1 MKPGESFIRQPIRGL
16 QTMLRVIA
24 KDDPSI
30 PTVVPD
36 GIYGP
41 TTMAAVTEIQRQEG
55 LPLTGITDIVTWERI
70 YLRYDDAQ
78 IRVDRAE
85 PIEII
90 LEPGQV
96 FVLGD
101 ESPYIYLAQSMLIW
115 LSRDNP
121 NMAPPDHSGI
131 YDASTKNAVGEFQK
145 IAGLTQTGNLD
156 KITWK
161 HLSRHFTLNAHHNSQ
176 KRSIE
181 TKNLE

>member
-1 MKPGESFIRQPIRGL
+1 MKPGESFIRQPIRSL

-24 KDDPSI
+24 EDDNTL

-70 YLRYDDAQ
+70 YLRYEDALV
-78 IRVDRAE
+78 RVDRAE

-115 LSRDNP
+115 LSRDQP
-121 NMAPPDHSGI
+121 DMVPPDHTGT
-131 YDASTKNAVGEFQK
+131 YDNSTACAVEIFQK
-145 IAGLTQTGNLD
+145 AAGLEQTGNLD

-161 HLSRHFTLNAHHNSQ
+161 HLSRHFTLNAHHNSP
-176 KRSIE
+176 KRIITTE
-181 TKNLE
+181 INE